1 MVEKRVH
8 IFCGPALSDLPKQT
22 LLDCSRYFI
31 SVMND
36 APISGNVE
44 GLKGV
49 LLDFNVGLR
58 LQLPVGNWHVMI
70 RDSSSGI
77 VFFDEDV
84 SNILLTSAEKYFVP
98 WEIVLFLDGVPVFS
112 HQYSAEGQH
121 VCFHFTAGGLG
132 DHIALFPYMEKFR
145 RVHHCRVSCF
155 VAPYLR
161 DLISSY
167 YPEIECYDEGQKPQD
182 SYATYYMAPNF
193 NPVMMSEEIRTMPM
207 EYYGKELLGLH
218 GADKVVY
225 SPRRP
230 RKIQEPYVCIAV
242 QTSATFKAWQN
253 PTGWDQVVRYLKQ
266 LGYRVL
272 CIDQNREESDHGQV
286 IRMPEEAE
294 DFTGNLPLHER
305 VELLAYADFF
315 IGLSS
320 GLSWLAWA
328 ADIPVIM
335 ISGITAPWFE
345 FSDAYRVYN
354 RLVCH
359 GCHND
364 KSLPW
369 PEYET
374 CPYHKGTNRAYEC
387 SKQISAQQ
395 VMDMIDIV
403 RSEHNE

>member
-1 MVEKRVH
+1 MEKLVH
-8 IFCGPALSDLPKQT
+8 IFCGPKLSDLQQQS
-22 LLDCSRYFI
+22 LLNCSRNFL
-31 SVMND
+31 SWVSSE
-36 APISGNVE
+36 PITGEVE
-44 GLKGV
+44 GLDGV
-49 LLDFNVGLR
+49 RLDFNVGLR
-58 LQLPVGNWHVMI
+58 LQIPAGNWHVTI

-84 SNILLTSAEKYFVP
+84 SNILLTSAEKFFIP
-98 WEIVLFLDGVPVFS
+98 WEVELSLDGASVFS
-112 HQYSAEGQH
+112 HRYSAEGQL
-121 VCFHFTAGGLG
+121 VCFHYFTTGMG
-132 DHIALFPYMEKFR
+132 DHIILFTYMEKFR
-145 RVHHCRVSCF
+145 RVHRCRVSCF

-161 DLISSY
+161 DLIRSY
-167 YPEIECYDEGQKPQD
+167 YPEIECYEEGQKPQD
-182 SYATYYMAPNF
+182 AYATYYMAPNF

-207 EYYGKELLGLH
+207 EYYGRELLGLQSA
-218 GADKVVY
+218 GKIVY
-225 SPRRP
+225 RPKKPRQIR
-230 RKIQEPYVCIAV
+230 EPYVCIGV
-242 QTSATFKAWQN
+242 QASNTFKAWLN

-272 CIDQNREESDHGQV
+272 CIDQNREETDHGNV
-286 IRMPEEAE
+286 IRMPDEAE
-294 DFTGNLPLHER
+294 DFTGTLPLHER

-345 FSDAYRVYN
+345 FIDAYRVYN

-364 KSLPW
+364 TRLPW

-374 CPYHKGTNRAYEC
+374 CPYHKGTERAYEC
-387 SKQISAQQ
+387 SKRISAQQ
-395 VMDMIDIV
+395 VMDMIDVV
-403 RSEHNE
+403 RSEQSR

>member
-1 MVEKRVH
+1 MEKLVH
-8 IFCGPALSDLPKQT
+8 IFCGPKLSDLPQQA
-22 LLDCSRYFI
+22 LLECSRNFLGMV
-31 SVMND
+31 SNE
-36 APISGNVE
+36 PITGEVE
-44 GLKGV
+44 GLNGV
-49 LLDFNVGLR
+49 RLDFNVGLR
-58 LQLPVGNWHVMI
+58 LQIPAGNWHVNI
-70 RDSSSGI
+70 RDGNSGI

-84 SNILLTSAEKYFVP
+84 SDILLVSAEKYFIP
-98 WEIVLFLDGVPVFS
+98 WEIVLSLDGKPVFS
-112 HQYSAEGQH
+112 HRYSAEGQL
-121 VCFHFTAGGLG
+121 VCFHYFETGMG
-132 DHIALFPYMEKFR
+132 DHIILFPYMEKFR
-145 RVHHCRVSCF
+145 RVHRCRAACF

-161 DLISSY
+161 DIIRSY

-182 SYATYYMAPNF
+182 SYATYYLAPNF

-207 EYYGKELLGLH
+207 EYCGRELLGLPW
-218 GADKVVY
+218 ADKIVY
-225 SPRRP
+225 RPMKPRQ
-230 RKIQEPYVCIAV
+230 IQEPYVCLAV
-242 QTSATFKAWQN
+242 QASATCKAWLN
-253 PTGWDQVVRYLKQ
+253 PKGWDQVVLYLKQ

-272 CIDQNREESDHGQV
+272 CIDKNREETDHGNV
-286 IRMPEEAE
+286 IRMPEGAE
-294 DFTGNLPLHER
+294 DFTGNHPLHER

-345 FSDAYRVYN
+345 SPDAYRVYN

-364 KSLPW
+364 TSLPW
-369 PEYET
+369 PEYEN
-374 CPYHKGTNRAYEC
+374 CPYHKGTERAYEC

-403 RSEHNE
+403 RSEQSS